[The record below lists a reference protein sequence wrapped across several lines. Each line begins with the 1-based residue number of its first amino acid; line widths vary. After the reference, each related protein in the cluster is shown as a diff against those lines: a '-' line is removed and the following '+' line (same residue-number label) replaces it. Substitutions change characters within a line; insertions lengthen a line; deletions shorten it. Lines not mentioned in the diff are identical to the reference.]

1 MIELPT
7 FAVVVLGFFATI
19 GLASI
24 LGWFSPLP
32 IRRRIKM
39 DMETVNSSRHMLMAA
54 LTNQA
59 HREGDPE
66 F

>member
-7 FAVVVLGFFATI
+7 LAVAVLGFFATI
-19 GLASI
+19 GVASI
-24 LGWFSPLP
+24 LGWFSPVP
-32 IRRRIKM
+32 GRRRVKM
-39 DMETVNSSRHMLMAA
+39 DLATVNSRRHLLMGA
-54 LTNQA
+54 LVNQS